1 MTPNHQEIENAIL
14 EIVKEMTADWDL
26 ELDELGADSAL
37 VEELCFSSVDF
48 LHLMA
53 AVEMRFGKKLSFE
66 SLLIQNGQYRTELKI
81 GELAAFV
88 EDNFDKEA
96 ADPVSA

>member
-1 MTPNHQEIENAIL
+1 
-14 EIVKEMTADWDL
+14 MTADWDL
-26 ELDELGADSAL
+26 ELDELGPESAL

-53 AVEMRFGKKLSFE
+53 AVEMRFGKKMSFE
-66 SLLIQNGQYRTELKI
+66 SLLVQNGQYRQELKV
-81 GELAAFV
+81 GELATFV
-88 EDNFDKEA
+88 EENFDKEQ

>member
-1 MTPNHQEIENAIL
+1 MTPNPQEIESAIL
-14 EIVKEMTADWDL
+14 EIVKDMTADWDL
-26 ELDELGADSAL
+26 ELDQLGAESAL

-66 SLLIQNGQYRTELKI
+66 SLLIQNGAYRTELKV
-81 GELAAFV
+81 GELAGFV
-88 EDNFDKEA
+88 AENFDREQV
-96 ADPVSA
+96 DPVSA

>member
-1 MTPNHQEIENAIL
+1 
-14 EIVKEMTADWDL
+14 
-26 ELDELGADSAL
+26 
-37 VEELCFSSVDF
+37 
-48 LHLMA
+48 MA

-66 SLLIQNGQYRTELKI
+66 SLLIQNGQYRTELKV
-81 GELAAFV
+81 GELATFV

>member
-1 MTPNHQEIENAIL
+1 
-14 EIVKEMTADWDL
+14 MTADWDL
-26 ELDELGADSAL
+26 ELEELGPQSAL

-53 AVEMRFGKKLSFE
+53 AVEMKFGKKLSFE
-66 SLLIQNGQYRTELKI
+66 SLLIQNGSYRTELKV

-88 EDNFDKEA
+88 EENFDKEQ